1 MGQVFPNLTYGTV
14 VMGTSH
20 HLSKPVLIGARPVPR
35 RHGAARAGFLGGG
48 PPATMRRLLPVLL
61 VIAGPASALETR
73 LQSSPITARSGWTR
87 G

>member
-1 MGQVFPNLTYGTV
+1 MFPNLTYGTV

-35 RHGAARAGFLGGG
+35 RHGAARAPFLGG

-61 VIAGPASALETR
+61 VIAGPASALEIR
-73 LQSSPITARSGWTR
+73 LQSSPITAQSGWTR

>member
-1 MGQVFPNLTYGTV
+1 MGQEFPNLTYGTV

-20 HLSKPVLIGARPVPR
+20 HLSEPVLIGARPVAC
-35 RHGAARAGFLGGG
+35 RHGAPRARFLGR
-48 PPATMRRLLPVLL
+48 PPATMRRLLLVLL
-61 VIAGPASALETR
+61 PIAGPASALEIR